1 MHYQNL
7 LYTKTFCFKFRLIN
21 KKPIFVLLNNL
32 AMSTKTKS
40 TDSSN
45 ANLAIP
51 NQVIT
56 IDQLQVEIKKAEK
69 EKFQTVQ
76 ESMQVF
82 EKWLTSRERK

>member
-1 MHYQNL
+1 
-7 LYTKTFCFKFRLIN
+7 
-21 KKPIFVLLNNL
+21 
-32 AMSTKTKS
+32 MSTKTKS